1 MSPNIIKA
9 GLVFLCFVNVCVV
22 LGGMPEQDR
31 GGGGLG
37 LGEHGSLVRKLV
49 GKAAHSIH
57 SVLIK

>member
-1 MSPNIIKA
+1 MIKA

-22 LGGMPEQDR
+22 LGEMPEQDR
-31 GGGGLG
+31 GGGEGVG
-37 LGEHGSLVRKLV
+37 SVEEHGSLVRKLV

>member
-1 MSPNIIKA
+1 MIKA

-31 GGGGLG
+31 GGEGGGLG